1 MLEHL
6 AHPQVLADLIRMG
19 SDNLRGVPE
28 REPDNQ
34 QERLITTGWVTGFV
48 DGEGCFSIGLTRQP
62 DRVNRKGYLT
72 GFQVSHDFVVTQ
84 GAKSVHVLYELQEF
98 FGVGRVNVNS
108 RHDNHREHLYR
119 YSVCRRADLLN
130 VVIPFFRRYPLRSAK
145 QRDFESFARCV
156 ELMVDQQHTSIAGL
170 IEIVE
175 IMQTMNRQKPRDVE
189 LRILRDHTSDV
200 RDIG

>member
-6 AHPQVLADLIRMG
+6 ENPQVLADSKRMG
-19 SDNLRGVPE
+19 SDKLRGDPE

-34 QERLITTGWVTGFV
+34 QERLITIGWVTGFV

-62 DRVNRKGYLT
+62 DRVDRKGYRT

-84 GAKSVHVLYELQEF
+84 GARSVHVLHELQKF
-98 FGVGRVNVNS
+98 FGVGHVNVNS
-108 RHDNHREHLYR
+108 RHDNHRENLYR
-119 YSVCRRADLLN
+119 YNVCRRADLLN
-130 VVIPFFRRYPLRSAK
+130 VVIPFFRQFPLRSAK

-156 ELMVDQQHTSIAGL
+156 ELMVDQKHTSIAGL
-170 IEIVE
+170 IEIVQ
-175 IMQTMNRQKPRDVE
+175 IMQTMNRQKPRHEV